1 MCHTHCS
8 GFQAKFLSLR
18 HLLFHTLSSRSS
30 SFRDLMRR
38 KRACSRRLARHA
50 VCSFEMSTSSYC
62 CASQSHMLPDLHAL
76 VCSKVQCSL
85 ASRFNNGQTWKLA
98 TCNRVQGQKQA
109 ASEALPS
116 QPLEA
121 SETSAERQLTAEG
134 RLKYP
139 QFQCQR
145 RPMTSHPFQGI

>member
-1 MCHTHCS
+1 M
-8 GFQAKFLSLR
+8 
-18 HLLFHTLSSRSS
+18 SS
-30 SFRDLMRR
+30 SFRDFMRR

-98 TCNRVQGQKQA
+98 TCNRVQGQ
-109 ASEALPS
+109 ASSFRGFAKPAFRGFRDFSRTTAHSRWTTQIPTIPMSTEAHDFS
-116 QPLEA
+116 
-121 SETSAERQLTAEG
+121 SISRYLTA
-134 RLKYP
+134 LFLCP
-139 QFQCQR
+139 TLCWW
-145 RPMTSHPFQGI
+145 

>member
-1 MCHTHCS
+1 
-8 GFQAKFLSLR
+8 
-18 HLLFHTLSSRSS
+18 
-30 SFRDLMRR
+30 
-38 KRACSRRLARHA
+38 
-50 VCSFEMSTSSYC
+50 
-62 CASQSHMLPDLHAL
+62 MLPDLHAL

-98 TCNRVQGQKQA
+98 TCNRLQGQKHA
-109 ASEALPS
+109 ASEALPG